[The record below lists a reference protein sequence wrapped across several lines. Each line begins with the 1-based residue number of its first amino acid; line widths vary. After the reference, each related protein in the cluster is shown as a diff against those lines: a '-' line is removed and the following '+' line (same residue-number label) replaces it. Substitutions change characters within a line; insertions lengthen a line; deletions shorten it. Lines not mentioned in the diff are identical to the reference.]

1 MKREYP
7 DAPIIAVGAI
17 IHDGARIVVI
27 RRDREPAKGRWTFPG
42 GGIELGETV
51 RDALRREAL
60 EETGLEVEAGQLA
73 AIVDRIL
80 PDNAG
85 RIQYHYVILDF
96 LARPVAGVLRPG
108 DDASD
113 VRWVGLSEL
122 DQLDM
127 TEQAKEIARKL
138 LSTA

>member
-60 EETGLEVEAGQLA
+60 EETGLEVEAGDLT

-80 PDNAG
+80 PDDAG

-96 LARPVAGVLRPG
+96 LARPIAGALRPG

-113 VRWVGLSEL
+113 ARWVGLSEL

>member
-17 IHDGARIVVI
+17 IRDGARIVVI

-60 EETGLEVEAGQLA
+60 EETGLEVEAGELA

-80 PDNAG
+80 PDDAG

-96 LARPVAGVLRPG
+96 LARPVAGALRPG

-113 VRWVGLSEL
+113 IRWVGLSEL
-122 DQLDM
+122 EQLDM